1 MLKYAWVLDV
11 IQPPTLHIRIW
22 LYLLYGNK
30 DQIHES
36 CEWVSITTK
45 IAKIMTGGL
54 IERKV
59 GTC

>member
-1 MLKYAWVLDV
+1 MLGFFMWFNLLFYVLG
-11 IQPPTLHIRIW
+11 
-22 LYLLYGNK
+22 YGSTYFLGTR

-36 CEWVSITTK
+36 CEWDFITTE
-45 IAKIMTGGL
+45 IAKIMTAGL